1 MIRGHGSS
9 PSRSTTTTSLQC
21 RRSALILSWLLVLIM
36 GTTSCVTTVNG
47 LTAEVPSAAKKPSTM
62 VVYGDQYKYLP
73 LIVSKIAAKR
83 GIKTYCICGTGTET
97 NCRRIL
103 YGEEYAK
110 LEKDDDDKVQ
120 PISSPDDMQVALQA
134 ADCMVLVGNEEPLDS
149 KTIST
154 LVNIASEKDADTK
167 DENFVPLSK
176 IVLLSKMGATK
187 KGGGGFFGGGGGGK
201 DAAILQSETFLRD
214 KAKEKGLD
222 LAIVRAGVVVKGG
235 GPGDADPETG
245 LTHDFGLNRF
255 VYTKFLD
262 VVEATVAMAHDRYTL
277 GADVTAGDKYGT
289 ESPPNMLQIMGTKSS
304 FEEVPYETNRIVAGE
319 AVVAALYQLYEN
331 DQGKPIDFSVS
342 TKKGRAP
349 PTPEEWSELLKNL

>member
-1 MIRGHGSS
+1 MKTRQHWSS
-9 PSRSTTTTSLQC
+9 LSRSTTASLQY
-21 RRSALILSWLLVLIM
+21 RRSTLILSWLLVLIM
-36 GTTSCVTTVNG
+36 GTTTWVTVNG
-47 LTAEVPSAAKKPSTM
+47 LTAEVPSAATKPSTL

-83 GIKTYCICGTGTET
+83 GIKTYCICGTGTEK
-97 NCRRIL
+97 NCRRLL

-110 LEKDDDDKVQ
+110 LEKVDDDKVH

-149 KTIST
+149 KTMST
-154 LVNIASEKDADTK
+154 LVNIASEKDGATK

-201 DAAILQSETFLRD
+201 DGAILQSETFLQD

-277 GADVTAGDKYGT
+277 GADVTAGDKYAT
-289 ESPPNMLQIMGTKSS
+289 ESAPNMLQIMGTKSS
-304 FEEVPYETNRIVAGE
+304 FEEVPYETNRIVAAE

-331 DQGKPIDFSVS
+331 NQGKPLDFSVS

-349 PTPEEWSELLKNL
+349 PTPEEWSELLKNI